1 MRVLATFAT
10 RDIADSMRERL
21 VEHGFNRQDMVLMAN
36 RIVQEPPEDAQLEI
50 GTEGEKGFAGFE
62 EKIGSAVNA
71 LLGKHD
77 LLEGTGSEGDAN
89 GGALLTLSV
98 SSQQDADRAIEVL
111 KLHQAADIEVTNEDQ
126 VVTATRSPKNTYNS

>member
-21 VEHGFNRQDMVLMAN
+21 VEHGFNRLDIVLMAN
-36 RIVQEPPEDAQLEI
+36 RVAQEPPEDAQLEV

-71 LLGKHD
+71 LMGKRD
-77 LLEGTGSEGDAN
+77 LLEGTGSEGDPN

-98 SSQQDADRAIEVL
+98 SKQEDADRAVALLE
-111 KLHQAADIEVTNEDQ
+111 LHQAADIEVAPDDPQ
-126 VVTATRSPKNTYNS
+126 LSRPPRGQMHV

>member
-36 RIVQEPPEDAQLEI
+36 RVVQEPPKDAQLEI
-50 GTEGEKGFAGFE
+50 GNEGEKGFAGLE
-62 EKIGSAVNA
+62 EKIGNAVNA
-71 LLGKHD
+71 LLGRHE
-77 LLEGTGSEGDAN
+77 LLEGTGSEGDPN
-89 GGALLTLSV
+89 GGALLTLTV
-98 SSQQDADRAIEVL
+98 TSQQDADKAVQLL

-126 VVTATRSPKNTYNS
+126 IISEVRRP

>member
-36 RIVQEPPEDAQLEI
+36 RVVQEPPEDAQLEI
-50 GTEGEKGFAGFE
+50 GNEGEKGLAGLE

-71 LLGKHD
+71 LLGKHE
-77 LLEGTGSEGDAN
+77 LLEGTGSEGDPN
-89 GGALLTLSV
+89 GGALLTLTV
-98 SSQQDADRAIEVL
+98 TSQQDADKASQLL

-126 VVTATRSPKNTYNS
+126 IVSEVRRP